1 MNKENLFISI
11 VDRGKAEALLND
23 IRTLGVSEGVVM
35 LGQGTVSMKLLEL
48 LGLDETQKE
57 VIIQPCSGIMEPM
70 LHELVKQNFDFQKKN
85 RGIAFS
91 LPMKRYNENQIIPA
105 DEKVQRDSLDYHL
118 LVAIVDHGRS
128 KDVVKISRNA
138 GAPGG
143 TILHGRGAGTPAGFA
158 FDLHVEPEKDIV
170 ISVIPTKD
178 VGRIRSTLV
187 KELKLDEPGNG
198 ILFVLPVSRVTGIYQ
213 AAKGGKG

>member
-11 VDRGKAEALLND
+11 VDRGKAEALLTD

-35 LGQGTVSMKLLEL
+35 LGQGTVSQKILEF

-57 VIIQPCSGIMEPM
+57 VIIQPCSSIVEPM
-70 LHELVKQNFDFQKKN
+70 LHELVKQNFQFQKKN

-91 LPMKRYNENQIIPA
+91 LPMKRYNEQHILEK
-105 DEKVQRDSLDYHL
+105 DEKIQRDSLDYHL
-118 LVAIVDHGRS
+118 LVAIVDHGKSR
-128 KDVVKISRNA
+128 DVVRISRDA

-143 TILHGRGAGTPAGFA
+143 TILHGRGAGYPAGHI
-158 FDLHVEPEKDIV
+158 FDLQIEPEKDIV

-178 VGRIRSTLV
+178 IGRIRATLV
-187 KELKLDEPGNG
+187 QELQLDQAGNG

-213 AAKGGKG
+213 ASKGGK